1 MANLKNKNLISI
13 SDYNK
18 EEYLE
23 ILRIAEEFEKNPKQ
37 EILKDKVVASIF
49 LNPQPEH
56 G

>member
-23 ILRIAEEFEKNPKQ
+23 ILRIAEKFEKNPPNQ
-37 EILKDKVVASIF
+37 HARFFDFDIDQQGLKVTV
-49 LNPQPEH
+49 L
-56 G
+56 